1 MHHKTV
7 VMLLA
12 ALIAG
17 PALQTASSEIK
28 DVAQV
33 AVMKGSAVRY
43 TPDGSAQALGRG
55 DRVYEQDRIER

>member
-33 AVMKGSAVRY
+33 AVMKGSAARY
-43 TPDGSAQALGRG
+43 TPDGPSA
-55 DRVYEQDRIER
+55 IEVGNAHGKVLITKPG